1 MRTRVNIHI
10 ESDESG
16 DILDNTTISLHIAK
30 PLTSEYLA
38 QALIEYTCDTYYDY
52 VSRNVM
58 PEYIKIM
65 NSRNDN
71 PMAEFM
77 RIIMLSLSQ
86 EIDPRYMAHT
96 VHNCIL
102 GNDKQNNMN
111 KLMLIISNLAERQ
124 VIETTTTNF
133 CQQEQETDVRWR
145 SPCTP
150 ITVNINHMREEER
163 WKLWWQAY
171 FGTLA
176 SRAKEDEPPQHN
188 TQHRPQISEEV
199 LAAFLAQ

>member
-58 PEYIKIM
+58 PEYVKII

-102 GNDKQNNMN
+102 GDDKQSNMK

-133 CQQEQETDVRWR
+133 CQQEQETDIKWR
-145 SPCTP
+145 SPRIPMLTS
-150 ITVNINHMREEER
+150 VRHMCEEER
-163 WKLWWQAY
+163 WKMWWQAY
-171 FGTLA
+171 FGALKQYST
-176 SRAKEDEPPQHN
+176 RN
-188 TQHRPQISEEV
+188 TTPHHTPYTPQINEEE
-199 LAAFLAQ
+199 LLTFLAQ